1 MWTMRGEVCIGL
13 ASFMSFA
20 ATLLLIFA
28 HTGSTNHNAVARSI
42 SIVNVNVSG
51 FGLALSTATGDP
63 TPNFY
68 NNTPYSP
75 LSQGLGLRQVYRWG
89 FYGYCGY
96 VNPNSGQGVCTAK
109 GNGSFAFPFAPM
121 DAILAEIPSQYRTT
135 CQFLVPPSKFRDS
148 GYEAATS
155 RAGFYFIFI
164 GSVMTGLTLVAGLIR
179 HDATFTIAFVS
190 SVIASLMLLIGAS
203 ILAALIQQT
212 ESINS
217 YEVYNVSLGIKV
229 SFGCALWLIWA
240 AFAADLISILPYS
253 LSWHSYTSRHAFG
266 WNNRRT

>member
-1 MWTMRGEVCIGL
+1 MRGEVCIGL

-28 HTGSTNHNAVARSI
+28 HVGSTNHNAGARSI

-63 TPNFY
+63 TPHFY

-96 VNPNSGQGVCTAK
+96 VDPASGQGVCTAE
-109 GNGSFAFPFAPM
+109 GNGSFAYPFAPM

-135 CQFLVPPSKFRDS
+135 AQFLVPPSKFRDS
-148 GYEAATS
+148 GYETRTS

-164 GSVMTGLTLVAGLIR
+164 GSVATGLTFLAGLVR
-179 HDATFTIAFVS
+179 HNATFTVAFVS
-190 SVIASLMLLIGAS
+190 SVVASLMLLIGGA
-203 ILAALIQQT
+203 IMTALIQQT
-212 ESINS
+212 ESINT
-217 YEVYNVSLGIKV
+217 YKVYDVTLGIKV
-229 SFGCALWLIWA
+229 SFGNALWLVWA
-240 AFAADLISILPYS
+240 AFAADLVSILPYS
-253 LSWHSYTSRHAFG
+253 LSWYTYRARYLH
-266 WNNRRT
+266 R